1 MANQLGMAEQQSII
15 TLAGHGWSK
24 RRIARELGVHRETV
38 DRYLRRN
45 QGPPE
50 SGDGSKP
57 AISTAGSA
65 GRRSECEPFREQI
78 IAGVERGLSAQRLW
92 QDLTAEQGCSVG
104 YESVKRFVRRL
115 RAVRPLPFRRM
126 ECAAGEEA
134 QVDFGVGAPIV
145 TPDDRP
151 GPAGAKTRRRKTHVF
166 RIVLSHS
173 RKAYSEVVYRQTT
186 DAFIQCLEN
195 AFHHFG
201 GVPKTLVIDNLKA
214 AVTKADWFDPN
225 LNPKVQA
232 FAAHYGTV
240 ILPTKPYTPRHKGK
254 IERGIGYVK
263 DNALKGRT
271 FSSLEEQNNFLRE
284 WESTVADTRIH
295 GTTRKQ
301 VGKIFE
307 EVERAVLLP
316 LPLERFPCFREAQ
329 RVVSRDAH
337 VEVDK
342 AFYSVPPEH
351 LGRTV
356 WARWDGRMVRIFDQQ
371 MRSIAVHAK
380 SEPGRFRTKPEHIA
394 PEKISK
400 VEKGTAWLL
409 NKASVIGSN
418 AQRWCESMLQHRGI
432 EGVRVLQ
439 GLLSLSSR
447 HACAEVDQACAV
459 AQSHGAYRLRI
470 LRELIKRKAPA
481 QEQFE
486 FIDKHP
492 LIRDLADYG
501 SFVRASLTQTAWAPG
516 EQDEGAACRAVAKG

>member
-1 MANQLGMAEQQSII
+1 M
-15 TLAGHGWSK
+15 
-24 RRIARELGVHRETV
+24 

-50 SGDGSKP
+50 SGDGSDSKPAISTTGSEERNEFTGSPWIPGDGDPRIEPGDSKP

-65 GRRSECEPFREQI
+65 GRRSECEPFRAQI
-78 IAGVERGLSAQRLW
+78 IAGVEGGLSAQRIW
-92 QDLTAEQGCSVG
+92 QDLTGEQGCSVS

-115 RAVRPLPFRRM
+115 RAARPLPFRRM
-126 ECAAGEEA
+126 ECAPGEEA
-134 QVDFGVGAPIV
+134 QVDFGVGAAVIL
-145 TPDDRP
+145 PD
-151 GPAGAKTRRRKTHVF
+151 GETLPAGAKTRRRQTHVF

-214 AVTKADWFDPN
+214 AVSQADWFDPN

-263 DNALKGRT
+263 GNALKGRT
-271 FSSLEEQNNFLRE
+271 FASLPAQNLYLQE
-284 WESTVADTRIH
+284 WEQAVADTRIH

-301 VGKIFE
+301 VGKVFE
-307 EVERAVLLP
+307 EVERAALLP
-316 LPLERFPCFREAQ
+316 LPLERFPCFQEAQ

-337 VEVDK
+337 VAVDK

-356 WARWDGRMVRIFDQQ
+356 WARWDARMVRIFDQQ
-371 MRSIAVHAK
+371 MRPIAV
-380 SEPGRFRTKPEHIA
+380 
-394 PEKISK
+394 
-400 VEKGTAWLL
+400 V
-409 NKASVIGSN
+409 
-418 AQRWCESMLQHRGI
+418 Q
-432 EGVRVLQ
+432 GV
-439 GLLSLSSR
+439 G
-447 HACAEVDQACAV
+447 
-459 AQSHGAYRLRI
+459 
-470 LRELIKRKAPA
+470 
-481 QEQFE
+481 
-486 FIDKHP
+486 
-492 LIRDLADYG
+492 
-501 SFVRASLTQTAWAPG
+501 
-516 EQDEGAACRAVAKG
+516 